1 MEKHMESTCGLC
13 KRFEKL
19 RNENL
24 GPTQER
30 NMIADLTDAQV
41 ARVLELTAQDSRG
54 FCRRFLRPP
63 RGFDVSVEIA
73 KALRASLVA
82 KNDVLLELGALLR
95 P

>member
-1 MEKHMESTCGLC
+1 MEKHMDSTCGLC

-41 ARVLELTAQDSRG
+41 ARVLELTGLISRVVNEIP
-54 FCRRFLRPP
+54 LPP
-63 RGFDVSVEIA
+63 RGFDVSIEIA

-82 KNDVLLELGALLR
+82 KNDLLLELAALLR
-95 P
+95 